1 MDILREDLARDRRRR
16 RIILAVVGTAAALLI
31 TLGLSR
37 LKPAAPTVDRSTV
50 WIDVVK
56 KGPMVRQVR
65 GPGSLVP
72 ETDGIRQ
79 ISASTD
85 ARIERLRVQ
94 PGSQVAADTV
104 LLDMSNP
111 ELERDALDASWQLKA
126 GQAELVN
133 TRVRLQKELLD
144 QQAAAATVES
154 DYHQADLQAQTNEGL
169 AKEGIVADITLKL
182 SRVRAEELA
191 TRNGIEKKRLSV
203 YSESA
208 QAQLAAQEARVEQL
222 RALAR
227 LKASQVEALHVRA
240 GIAGVLQELPVQP
253 GQRVTSG
260 TTLAKVVQPDKLK
273 AQLKIA
279 ETQARRATGRNR
291 FDRHPQRR
299 RLRPRVAG
307 GPIGAGRHGHCRRRT
322 GRAVAQGR
330 ATGSVCRR
338 HDRAGEIGRRRLG
351 GQAGLRTGRRS
362 DHSLPPRPGRR
373 RSRSREDP
381 AGKELRQHGSDSGRR
396 AAGGSRDPLRHER
409 LGCVR
414 PGEAEV
420 KDEFSVISF
429 QLSVSPSSEMEL
441 KTENSELKT
450 AATEERT

>member
-1 MDILREDLARDRRRR
+1 MDILREDLARDRRRK
-16 RIILAVVGTAAALLI
+16 RIIFAVVGTAAALLI

-72 ETDGIRQ
+72 ETDSIRQ

-94 PGSQVAADTV
+94 PGSQVTADTV

-126 GQAELVN
+126 GQADLVN

-227 LKASQVEALHVRA
+227 LKASQVEALHLRA

-253 GQRVTSG
+253 GQRVTAG

-279 ETQARRATGRNR
+279 ETQARDVQAGEVASIDTRNGVVSGRVSRVDPSVQAGTVTVDIALVGPLPKGARPDLSVDGTIELEKLADVVSVGRPAFGQEDGQITLFRLAPGGDEAVRVKIRLGKSSVNTVQILEGAGPGDR
-291 FDRHPQRR
+291 LILSDMSAWDAFDRV
-299 RLRPRVAG
+299 RL
-307 GPIGAGRHGHCRRRT
+307 
-322 GRAVAQGR
+322 
-330 ATGSVCRR
+330 
-338 HDRAGEIGRRRLG
+338 
-351 GQAGLRTGRRS
+351 
-362 DHSLPPRPGRR
+362 
-373 RSRSREDP
+373 
-381 AGKELRQHGSDSGRR
+381 K
-396 AAGGSRDPLRHER
+396 
-409 LGCVR
+409 
-414 PGEAEV
+414 
-420 KDEFSVISF
+420 
-429 QLSVSPSSEMEL
+429 
-441 KTENSELKT
+441 
-450 AATEERT
+450 